1 MSRPPGK
8 PRDTQPTKQ
17 VDDPFK
23 DTKTSTQRQTNQP
36 KRNPKPWLWA
46 LVLLLFTTI
55 GVFTGVILYQP
66 GLLGLV
72 RVGDQA
78 GTDTAFA
85 ENAAQTAQGFLSTQS
100 ALEGTALANQGQQQ
114 ALQGT
119 SAALGNRENLLG
131 QTATQQALN
140 IITTATAAAISNA
153 QQATQAALNFQGTQA
168 ALIQTA
174 TQVQRDFQATQTAL
188 IGMMPT
194 PLVTAIS
201 YANMLT
207 LDSGFVTGSE
217 TNQWDALPSSPAF
230 ALTGENTLLA
240 LTPNATLTTAW
251 GDFGLNYT
259 LDAELLL
266 VPTLN
271 GSGDQFYDFVF
282 GMAETGYALR
292 LTIRDGAVISGQ
304 IVGFD
309 AVALPNGLTVD
320 AARVYGSAAG
330 VQIPAE
336 RLNVRLQISGGLV
349 TAAVNGQNILS
360 ASLPVA
366 QVVGAV
372 GVQVPQAAQ
381 IVRLRIV

>member
-1 MSRPPGK
+1 MSRPPGL
-8 PRDTQPTKQ
+8 PPDTQPTPKK

-23 DTKTSTQRQTNQP
+23 DTKPTPSTKR

-46 LVLLLFTTI
+46 LVLLLFTTV

-85 ENAAQTAQGFLSTQS
+85 EGAAQTAQGFLSTQS

-119 SAALGNRENLLG
+119 AAALNNRENLLG

-153 QQATQAALNFQGTQA
+153 QQATQAVLNFQGTQA
-168 ALIQTA
+168 ALVQTA
-174 TQVQRDFQATQTAL
+174 TQVQLDFQATQTAL

-194 PLVTAIS
+194 PLVTPLS

-240 LTPNATLTTAW
+240 LTPNATLLTAW
-251 GDFGLNYT
+251 GDFGIDYT
-259 LDAELLL
+259 LNAEIIP
-266 VPTLN
+266 VPTLI
-271 GSGDQFYDFVF
+271 GSGDLYYDVLF
-282 GMAETGYALR
+282 GLAEAGYALR
-292 LTIRDGAVISGQ
+292 LTVRDGAVVGAELH
-304 IVGFD
+304 GFD
-309 AVALPNGLTVD
+309 AAAVPAGLTVD
-320 AARVYGSAAG
+320 STRTYGSVQG
-330 VQIPAE
+330 FQIPAE
-336 RLNVRLQISGGLV
+336 RLNVRLQISGGSV
-349 TAAVNGQNILS
+349 MAAINGQNLLS
-360 ASLPVA
+360 VALPGV

-372 GVQVPQAAQ
+372 GVQVPQGTQ